1 MKIEELFE
9 EYKNNTLTDDDDMYN
24 LKDII
29 FNKLT
34 EVEKR
39 LLLLYAELQSYAKLG
54 KQLNISS
61 TLAYYQVKEIKKK
74 IKQLL
79 EDEHTD
85 NN

>member
-9 EYKNNTLTDDDDMYN
+9 EYKANALDDNDDMYN